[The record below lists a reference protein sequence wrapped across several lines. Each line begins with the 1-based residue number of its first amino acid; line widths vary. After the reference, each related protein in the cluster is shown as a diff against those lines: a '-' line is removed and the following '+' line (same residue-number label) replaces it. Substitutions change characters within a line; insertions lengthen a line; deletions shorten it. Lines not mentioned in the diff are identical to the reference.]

1 MIKQPRKLSQYH
13 ADKIRELNDKGIGQ
27 KKLAEQFG
35 VSRTAIKSILQNKT
49 YKSCFTQKKSTMS
62 VGRCF

>member
-13 ADKIRELNDKGIGQ
+13 ADKIRELNNEGIGQ

-35 VSRTAIKSILQNKT
+35 VSRIAIKAILQNKT
-49 YKSCFTQKKSTMS
+49 YKSCFIPKKSTTS
-62 VGRCF
+62 VGKCF

>member
-1 MIKQPRKLSQYH
+1 MIKQPRKLSQHH
-13 ADKIRELNDKGIGQ
+13 AEKIRELNDKGIGQ

-49 YKSCFTQKKSTMS
+49 YKTCLQKKSTMS
-62 VGRCF
+62 IGRCF